1 VPWTSPNVSLYIGN
15 NLRKPNRFVGLHIA
29 IPATATHSLFRHA
42 ITVWGDNGENA
53 SSIALNPSSIVV
65 ADSDYNRDNVGT
77 NGPLQS
83 YTYLQSDHSFHPWT
97 LNYHGRQ
104 PVIEGVVILQRVREK
119 PNTGVPGG
127 TMIIDSSGLATGA
140 SLDPATIRSVVGS
153 YRLRQHGL
161 ANAIGLHYYTSSDSV
176 VYLPDDDPEWKHT
189 RINQSTDFHGFIG
202 DNHYDSASADFYSY
216 PVPLGSDL
224 TITTEYNLGTSA
236 SEPTPLPPSMR
247 HFGHVLRGWAN
258 GGEYGQ
264 VTYPEL
270 GLKVVTPEA
279 PDVSAANIT
288 GGYVIGAFDVLDSA
302 GTFVGKYRLQTEY
315 TWDQDPELH
324 NFELFPIG
332 DTTSFRI
339 ENLKFGHSYG
349 FLDDDELWD
358 FNNWTTSNAAQQLV
372 TQSNPLVVP
381 INWDGLLP
389 YPPGTNFTIYDLAAA
404 HGDFNADGAVDAA
417 DYVVWR
423 KGFGT
428 TYTQDDYNIWRANF
442 GLTSGSSGASGVSA
456 GAAVPEPGDFCL
468 AVAALAAVFAGR
480 GGRRSST
487 RAS

>member
-1 VPWTSPNVSLYIGN
+1 MMSAILMAPNLAKGDFLKSPHPDVNKDGVLATGRPYSDQDWSCWAAAAANLLAAAGMRNGDAHSLYTDIMPTPSVGDDGKIHIPGGWIDAGLQQWISNHRNEIPNDVKLSIRYAGNKSGGNTLVPWTSPNVSLYIGN

-119 PNTGVPGG
+119 PNTGVPGV

-202 DNHYDSASADFYSY
+202 DN
-216 PVPLGSDL
+216 
-224 TITTEYNLGTSA
+224 
-236 SEPTPLPPSMR
+236 R
-247 HFGHVLRGWAN
+247 
-258 GGEYGQ
+258 
-264 VTYPEL
+264 
-270 GLKVVTPEA
+270 
-279 PDVSAANIT
+279 
-288 GGYVIGAFDVLDSA
+288 
-302 GTFVGKYRLQTEY
+302 
-315 TWDQDPELH
+315 
-324 NFELFPIG
+324 
-332 DTTSFRI
+332 
-339 ENLKFGHSYG
+339 
-349 FLDDDELWD
+349 
-358 FNNWTTSNAAQQLV
+358 
-372 TQSNPLVVP
+372 
-381 INWDGLLP
+381 
-389 YPPGTNFTIYDLAAA
+389 
-404 HGDFNADGAVDAA
+404 
-417 DYVVWR
+417 
-423 KGFGT
+423 
-428 TYTQDDYNIWRANF
+428 
-442 GLTSGSSGASGVSA
+442 
-456 GAAVPEPGDFCL
+456 
-468 AVAALAAVFAGR
+468 
-480 GGRRSST
+480 
-487 RAS
+487 